1 MKLIIQIPCYNE
13 ETTLPIT
20 IAELPR
26 QLDGIDSIEI
36 LVINDGSNDNT
47 VKVAQ
52 DLGVDYVVSHKV
64 NKGLAATFQTGIL
77 TALEHGADIIVNT
90 DADNQYPGRYI
101 ADLVRPIVA
110 GQADMVI
117 GDRQTHMIAH
127 FSPVKKALQN
137 WGSAVVRYVSKTDV
151 PDAPSGFRAIS
162 REAALRLNVF
172 TDYTYTLET
181 IIQIGYLNLTIA
193 HVPITTN
200 SKMRESR
207 LIKNIPVY
215 VFRSASTILRLFML
229 YKPLRSF
236 FLLSLSFFTPGVLL
250 WLRYYWLY
258 ITGIAVRG
266 SNVQSIILGAVFI
279 ILGFLTLLLGF
290 LGELIAVNR
299 RLNEEIL
306 YRLKKQSLSNRN
318 VDDLTANN
326 YRNQEHENLKAY
338 PE

>member
-13 ETTLPIT
+13 ENTLPIT
-20 IAELPR
+20 VAELPR
-26 QLDGIDSIEI
+26 ELEGIDSIEI
-36 LVINDGSNDNT
+36 LVINDGSKDDT
-47 VKVAQ
+47 VRVAQ
-52 DLGVDYVVSHKV
+52 ELGVHHIVSHKV

-77 TALEHGADIIVNT
+77 AALAHGADIIVNT
-90 DADNQYPGRYI
+90 DGDNQYPGRYI
-101 ADLVRPIVA
+101 ADLVKPIVQ

-117 GDRQTHMIAH
+117 GDRQTHTIAH

-137 WGSAVVRYVSKTDV
+137 WGSAVVRYVSGTDV
-151 PDAPSGFRAIS
+151 PDAPSGFRAMS
-162 REAALRLNVF
+162 REVALRLNVF

-181 IIQIGYLNLTIA
+181 IIQVGNLNLTIA

-200 SKMRESR
+200 SKLRDSR

-215 VFRSASTILRLFML
+215 IFRSASTIIRLFML
-229 YKPLRSF
+229 YKPVRSF

-258 ITGIAVRG
+258 LSGVAERG

-299 RLNEEIL
+299 RLNEEVL
-306 YRLKKQSLSNRN
+306 YQLKKQSLSNR
-318 VDDLTANN
+318 VLLDAPANEQ
-326 YRNQEHENLKAY
+326 RQQAQQNLNSF
-338 PE
+338 PN